1 MRIKVE
7 MFYFSLKKK
16 KKKETWIFLFSDTK
30 NIQLKTEMKYSNK
43 KENCLDKVYIIL
55 KNTFK
60 KKGTRPIKREV

>member
-1 MRIKVE
+1 

-16 KKKETWIFLFSDTK
+16 KKKKETWIFLVSDTK

-55 KNTFK
+55 KNTFRRK
-60 KKGTRPIKREV
+60 VQDL